1 MATVLVWFK
10 MLSLIEKKKKSLEP
24 MKSKCINIVIY
35 FKTSNFVFS
44 LYCASLLH
52 TDRQYILSVCCLF
65 INLKGTSKPTSFQTT
80 VFKVEDF
87 LERLKASQFSL
98 FNAVF
103 ILQAVGFDV
112 SVPCIS
118 MLHFWVFIYV
128 FFLSACLVFVELMS
142 EFTMCRDWKSR
153 AQTDV
158 KKNVFGDSSE
168 AESVAV

>member
-1 MATVLVWFK
+1 
-10 MLSLIEKKKKSLEP
+10 

-118 MLHFWVFIYV
+118 MLHF
-128 FFLSACLVFVELMS
+128 
-142 EFTMCRDWKSR
+142 
-153 AQTDV
+153 
-158 KKNVFGDSSE
+158 
-168 AESVAV
+168 

>member
-1 MATVLVWFK
+1 
-10 MLSLIEKKKKSLEP
+10 

-87 LERLKASQFSL
+87 LERLKASQFSFQCGIYSTGCWFWCICTL
-98 FNAVF
+98 YFNA
-103 ILQAVGFDV
+103 
-112 SVPCIS
+112 P
-118 MLHFWVFIYV
+118 
-128 FFLSACLVFVELMS
+128 FLSFHLCFLFVCLSRF
-142 EFTMCRDWKSR
+142 CRTHVRVYYVQRLKIQSTNRCEKKCLWWQFRSRECCRLKSVLLDLCCTYCSP
-153 AQTDV
+153 AH
-158 KKNVFGDSSE
+158 
-168 AESVAV
+168 